1 MRGSDRDHRTRVQ
14 PIPEFRGDIGLTTRL
29 QLKVNGTF
37 NIIIALSLRRP
48 PFMLAT
54 FTKLIRDEDG
64 ATLVEYALIVALIA
78 VVAIAAISLLGKN
91 ASGTLN
97 TAAGSI

>member
-1 MRGSDRDHRTRVQ
+1 
-14 PIPEFRGDIGLTTRL
+14 
-29 QLKVNGTF
+29 
-37 NIIIALSLRRP
+37 
-48 PFMLAT
+48 MLAT
-54 FTKLIRDEDG
+54 FSNMLRDEEG

-78 VVAIAAISLLGKN
+78 VVAIAAISLLGKS